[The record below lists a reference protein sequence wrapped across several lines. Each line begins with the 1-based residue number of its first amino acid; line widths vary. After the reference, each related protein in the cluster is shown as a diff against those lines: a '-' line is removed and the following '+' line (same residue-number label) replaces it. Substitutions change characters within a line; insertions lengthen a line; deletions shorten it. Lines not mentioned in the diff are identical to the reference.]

1 MIDDIWEVKGKEE
14 LVSLLL
20 FIKMERRGKEYL
32 FGSFKYRS

>member
-20 FIKMERRGKEYL
+20 FIKMERRGKEHL
-32 FGSFKYRS
+32 SGSPKHRS